1 MAELGAG
8 TYISRIDT
16 DDWEPDE
23 EVGGSAHMLFDE
35 GDESKVGLWKAEPG
49 PVSPTKVELP
59 ARETIFVL
67 QGSVRIEIEGNP
79 TLELGSGDLVSIPK
93 AARITWD
100 PDPDC
105 RVLWVYS

>member
-8 TYISRIDT
+8 VYVTRIDT

-35 GDESKVGLWKAEPG
+35 ADDSKVGLWKAEG
-49 PVSPTKVELP
+49 PVNPTEVELP
-59 ARETIFVL
+59 ARETILVL
-67 QGSVRIEIEGNP
+67 EGKVRIEIEGSP
-79 TLELGSGDLVSIPK
+79 TLELGSGDLVSIPR
-93 AARITWD
+93 AARITWA

-105 RVLWVYS
+105 RVVWVYS